1 MEIGIN
7 SVVPA
12 LQTLEQL
19 FSTRSLRVAAAEDG
33 VPVAVIAVQRYLSDK
48 VLIRNDQQQQQQH
61 DRHDSYRYDVTVT
74 DGVWRAKCVLH
85 PSLNHLVH
93 RNALHA
99 GLEVRITGCSFVYN
113 EQRLGHG
120 YLRIEKLRCA
130 ASGSRSP
137 VLDGLEVFME

>member
-1 MEIGIN
+1 MEIGTR
-7 SVVPA
+7 VPA

-19 FSTRSLRVAAAEDG
+19 FSTRSLRVAAEDG

-48 VLIRNDQQQQQQH
+48 VLIRNDQQPLQH

-74 DGVWRAKCVLH
+74 DGVWRTKCVLH

-93 RNALHA
+93 KNALHA

-120 YLRIEKLRCA
+120 YLCIEKLRCA

-137 VLDGLEVFME
+137 VLDGLEVLME